1 MRHVIIRQMREGE
14 LGLGGSITAG
24 KYDIKEYEN
33 DEWVGG
39 CYATESNLTQ
49 KIKEALEDVEG

>member
-1 MRHVIIRQMREGE
+1 MRHIEIRQMKEGE

-24 KYDIKEYEN
+24 KYHIQEYEN

-39 CYATESNLTQ
+39 CYATESNLTK
-49 KIKEALEDVEG
+49 KIKEALEDE